1 MENEICQEMLN
12 LNAMLQSTMHVILNR
27 VDFVD
32 DNDAQTF
39 FDVGC
44 QYLSSIL
51 FARYQREKE
60 CHSTSEA
67 K

>member
-12 LNAMLQSTMHVILNR
+12 LNSMLRSTMHVILNR
-27 VDFVD
+27 SDFVD

-60 CHSTSEA
+60 CHLTQEVQ
-67 K
+67 